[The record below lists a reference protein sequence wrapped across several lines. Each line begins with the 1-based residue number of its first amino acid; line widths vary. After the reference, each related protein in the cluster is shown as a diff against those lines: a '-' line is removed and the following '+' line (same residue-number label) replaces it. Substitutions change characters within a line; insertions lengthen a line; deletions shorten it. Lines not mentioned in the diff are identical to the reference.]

1 MRAKGNGSPEVCV
14 VNLLKITRGEVPFDR
29 VRGRDSSLIDQPNA
43 IDEAVADAEWVL
55 ETFEP
60 RVDAEAFAADAGTQT
75 GNFKNIVDITP
86 RKKDET

>member
-1 MRAKGNGSPEVCV
+1 MQTHM
-14 VNLLKITRGEVPFDR
+14 LLQKSTIQYG
-29 VRGRDSSLIDQPNA
+29 SLIDQPNA

-75 GNFKNIVDITP
+75 GNFKNIVGITP